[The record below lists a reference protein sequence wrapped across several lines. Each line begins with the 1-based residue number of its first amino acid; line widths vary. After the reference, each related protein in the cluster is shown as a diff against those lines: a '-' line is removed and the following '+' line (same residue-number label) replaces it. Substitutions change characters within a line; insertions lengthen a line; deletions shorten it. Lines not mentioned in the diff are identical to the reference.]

1 MYDKVKSEHMRQNG
15 QKEIDWICLPK
26 ISFYILPK
34 FKGTNGLRKWS
45 LTKELAQLVSCFA
58 LFSFEK
64 PDKYSYEDIST
75 IKLSQNK
82 MLNVNGEAT
91 FFLAVMG
98 GLKLVTGHLD
108 IGTKQFFIS
117 LDMTKKIL
125 SRRQCDNLTYF
136 GSFLSKSL
144 KDFWLVKHW

>member
-1 MYDKVKSEHMRQNG
+1 MDKKKLFEYVYQKSLFTF
-15 QKEIDWICLPK
+15 LPN
-26 ISFYILPK
+26 
-34 FKGTNGLRKWS
+34 FKGTNGLGKWS

-108 IGTKQFFIS
+108 IGTTQLFIS

-125 SRRQCDNLTYF
+125 SRRHCDNLIYF
-136 GSFLSKSL
+136 GFFLSKS
-144 KDFWLVKHW
+144 V